1 MSIPRYRK
9 IALTHTH
16 KEPAWAVAETDP
28 LLWVEQCIRPRLA
41 ELPVLVAT
49 GKDLAGRIRQKA
61 TSAGEATVVGE
72 VRLNKEREYDTGI
85 CFYLYWMGPQR
96 HVAIAPREIGQR
108 WCYPDERLRDCRYL
122 PGPDALVALVRDLH
136 QVIEEQKFNAHK
148 REKVRNLQ
156 RQAIIGQ
163 LRELANQEQ
172 FAFFVENTA
181 RLMKISIR
189 LGKHLQVTISVPFS
203 EFENTLP
210 QVREMVLN
218 LRALHE
224 RKIRVKTSQAQY
236 SAPWILPEAPD
247 THASEGLQTTHGH
260 SS

>member
-1 MSIPRYRK
+1 MSISRYRK
-9 IALTHTH
+9 IALSHTQ
-16 KEPAWAVAETDP
+16 KDPAWAVEETVPRAWLERCVRP
-28 LLWVEQCIRPRLA
+28 LLA

-49 GKDLAGRIRQKA
+49 AKDITGRTQPNTPPA
-61 TSAGEATVVGE
+61 SEAMVVGD
-72 VRLNKEREYDTGI
+72 VSLNKEREYDTGI
-85 CFYLYWMGPQR
+85 GFYLYWIGSQR

-108 WCYPDERLRDCRYL
+108 WRYPYVQLNDYQYL
-122 PGPDALVALVRDLH
+122 AGPDALVALVRDLH
-136 QVIEEQKFNAHK
+136 QFIEEQKFNAHK

-189 LGKHLQVTISVPFS
+189 LGAHLQVTISVPFS

-224 RKIRVKTSQAQY
+224 RKIRVRTGQARY
-236 SAPWILPEAPD
+236 SAKWILPEPPD